1 MINNLINTH
10 FKPIIPLDFTAKNT
24 DLENINLANTVDFN
38 EYVFG
43 KLLENNSKIG
53 IGGYFE
59 HRVIYRRSE
68 HFNQSDSE
76 PRSIHLGI
84 DVWATA
90 GTEIYTP
97 QDGIVH
103 SFADNN
109 NFGDYGPTIILEH
122 RINGKSYFSLYGH
135 LSRKSLN
142 GIYEG
147 KIFRKGDLLAW
158 IGNFPE
164 NGDWPPHL
172 HFQVMNDICGMKGD
186 FAGVC
191 AISEVEKYKQICLN
205 PMEFLNLPI

>member
-1 MINNLINTH
+1 MLNNLINTH
-10 FKPIIPLDFTAKNT
+10 FKPIVSLDFTAKNT
-24 DLENINLANTVDFN
+24 DLQHINLANTADFN
-38 EYVFG
+38 EYIFG

-68 HFNQSDSE
+68 HFNRADSE
-76 PRSIHLGI
+76 SRSIHLGI
-84 DVWATA
+84 DIWTTA
-90 GTEIYTP
+90 ETEVYTP

-122 RINGKSYFSLYGH
+122 QIEGKTFFSLYGH
-135 LSRKSLN
+135 LSRKSLI

-158 IGNFPE
+158 IGHFPE

-172 HFQVMNDICGMKGD
+172 HFQVMNDMCGMKGD

-191 AISEVEKYKQICLN
+191 AISEVEKYRKICLN
-205 PMEFLNLPI
+205 PMEFLKL